1 LTELK
6 ARERIDEQ
14 AARWAARNALAD
26 GADAGEFDA
35 WLAAD
40 RRHQGAYLRA
50 LASYYAMEEAVLA
63 NPVPTASN
71 DDEPLAEPATSLWA
85 RLPRATLAAA
95 MAIAAC
101 VTVVVLVRAP
111 QTPVAPSH
119 ERAVSTLADGSSV
132 DLGRD
137 GAIATAIDGKWR
149 RITLERGAATFHVAK
164 DRSRPFIVRSGQVY
178 AEATGTVYSVRR
190 VGGTGGAVRVTE
202 GTVRV
207 WVEGERDEAVL
218 LHAGQAL
225 TLEPTALQPTAP
237 ASPAVQSFWFDNV
250 TIDQAAARFNRVNG
264 TRIVVADRT
273 IGQVTI
279 MGSFKPERPAEFAK
293 AAAAITGARVSER
306 AGTLVIEKK

>member
-1 LTELK
+1 LTEPG

-26 GADAGEFDA
+26 ETDAGELEA

-50 LASYYAMEEAVLA
+50 QASYYAMEEAVLA
-63 NPVPTASN
+63 SPVPTASN
-71 DDEPLAEPATSLWA
+71 DDEPLAKPETSRRAKLSRPA
-85 RLPRATLAAA
+85 LAAGV
-95 MAIAAC
+95 AIAAC
-101 VTVVVLVRAP
+101 LTAVVLVRAP
-111 QTPVAPSH
+111 QAPVAPAQGS
-119 ERAVSTLADGSSV
+119 AVTTLPDGSSV

-137 GAIATAIDGKWR
+137 GTIATAIDSKSR
-149 RITLERGAATFHVAK
+149 RITLEHGTATFHVAK

-190 VGGTGGAVRVTE
+190 VGGTGGAVRVTQ

-207 WVEGERDEAVL
+207 WAEGERNEAVL

-225 TLEPTALQPTAP
+225 TLEPAALQPSAP

-264 TRIVVADRT
+264 TRIVVDRS

-279 MGSFKPERPAEFAK
+279 MGSFKPDRPGEFAK
-293 AAAAITGARVSER
+293 AAAAITGARVTER